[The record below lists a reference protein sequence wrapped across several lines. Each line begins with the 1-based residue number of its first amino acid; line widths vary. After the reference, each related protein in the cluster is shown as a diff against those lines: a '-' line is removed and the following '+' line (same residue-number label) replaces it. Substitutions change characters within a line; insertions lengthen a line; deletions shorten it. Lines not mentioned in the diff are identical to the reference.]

1 MNLHTP
7 FADDRAVS
15 PVIGVIL
22 MVAITVILAAVIG
35 SFVLGL
41 TDNVTD
47 TPPNAQITFE
57 FDTGADTVT
66 LIHEGGSTIDLST
79 VELVGPSDS
88 DDLTGWDSGTD
99 GVTAGESVTVNY
111 DTGLGASSGD
121 TIRVIWTGNS
131 GTSNVIA
138 RATVP

>member
-57 FDTGADTVT
+57 FDTGATEVT
-66 LIHEGGSTIDLST
+66 LIHEGGSNIDPST
-79 VELVGPSDS
+79 VELTGPSGS
-88 DDLTGWDSGTD
+88 DDLSGWGGGD
-99 GVTAGESVTVNY
+99 GVTAGESITVDY
-111 DTGLGASSGD
+111 SSLTSGSPSGE
-121 TIRVIWTGNS
+121 TLRVVWTGNS

>member
-57 FDTGADTVT
+57 FDSGDVT
-66 LIHEGGSTIDLST
+66 LIHEGGSNIDPST
-79 VELVGPSDS
+79 VRLTGPSGDI
-88 DDLTGWDSGTD
+88 DTLGGWDTDSSGA
-99 GVTAGESVTVNY
+99 VTAGEQITVTHGVS
-111 DTGLGASSGD
+111 TGE